1 MSSETFRE
9 YLQEGKKI
17 SEKDIVKMIKHSG
30 DFGDLGDQVYVNKGN
45 LVILD
50 TYFYGGDNALKSL
63 KNQWVDS
70 KGSYYKYF
78 NEEHGIE
85 FELVDSFM
93 KVHAQ
98 TAKEKRLTKD
108 GIVGIILKIKG

>member
-9 YLQEGKKI
+9 YLEEAKKI
-17 SEKDIVKMIKHSG
+17 SEKDIVKMLKNSA
-30 DFGDLGDQVYVNKGN
+30 DWGDLGDQVYVDKGN

-50 TYFYGGDNALKSL
+50 TYFYGGDKALKSL
-63 KNQWVDS
+63 KNEWVDS

-78 NEEHGIE
+78 NEEHEIN
-85 FELVDSFM
+85 FELVDSFI
-93 KVHAQ
+93 KVNAQ

-108 GIVGIILKIKG
+108 GIVGIILKIK